1 VVYKLTD
8 NVLHVVAM
16 VMYFTYSIHHSKLN
30 DAVAHQCA
38 EYERLDDVTADDDDN
53 ADDMSSL

>member
-1 VVYKLTD
+1 MCASYCCV
-8 NVLHVVAM
+8 HVVAM

-30 DAVAHQCA
+30 DAMPHQCA